1 MFVQVIGFLSPW
13 MHVRL
18 GVARDRNCSLR
29 HLHEGQVNSLRK
41 LVLPSDLEGEVNLSP
56 N

>member
-18 GVARDRNCSLR
+18 GVERDRNCSLI
-29 HLHEGQVNSLRK
+29 LLFVDNGEYICGQCKFICGQDGLK
-41 LVLPSDLEGEVNLSP
+41 TMF
-56 N
+56 